1 MKQKVIITGSN
12 GLLGQE
18 LISLFTKDVNFEVFG
33 ISKGK
38 NRIIHSEKFTYY
50 NVNITDKSEVT
61 KVLKAIKPDFIIHG
75 AAMTN
80 VDLCEVEQKKCDVV
94 NVKATSYFVDFCK
107 KNNSHF
113 IFISTDFIF
122 DGKQGFYSETDRA
135 NPVNYYGLSKLQS
148 ENYIQK
154 KLINFTI
161 LRTILVFGKP
171 ENSTKS
177 NIVLWIKDS
186 LENNKKITIITDQY
200 RMPTYSKS
208 LAKACLLSV
217 KKRAKG
223 IFHISSNKL
232 LSIYEIALQIATV
245 FKLNPDLIVP
255 ITTKELKQKA
265 KRPKKTGFNL
275 KKSITLL
282 DFTSKSFKEELL
294 LFKTEYFH

>member
-18 LISLFTKDVNFEVFG
+18 LISLFTKKKDFEVFG

-38 NRIIHSEKFTYY
+38 NRILSSKKFTYY
-50 NVNITDKSEVT
+50 NVDIIDKSEVT
-61 KVLKAIKPDFIIHG
+61 KILEIIKPNFIIHG

-80 VDLCEVEQKKCDVV
+80 VDLCEIEQKKCNTV

-107 KNNSHF
+107 KNNCHF

-122 DGKQGFYSETDRA
+122 NGKKGFYSETDKA

-148 ENYIQK
+148 ENYVQK
-154 KLINFTI
+154 SLVNFTI

-171 ENSTKS
+171 KNSTKS

-208 LAKACLLSV
+208 LAEACLLSV

-223 IFHISSNKL
+223 IFHISSNEL
-232 LSIYEIALQIATV
+232 LSIYEIALEIATV
-245 FKLNPDLIVP
+245 FKLNSELILP
-255 ITTKELKQKA
+255 ITTQKLNQKA

-275 KKSITLL
+275 EKSIAVLG
-282 DFTSKSFKEELL
+282 FKPKSFKEELQF
-294 LFKTEYFH
+294 FKAEYFH